1 MKTITNQLEN
11 ENNFLK
17 SQLEN
22 LLAENQ
28 KLKTDAQHWQSKYE
42 HMLEQ
47 FKLAQL
53 RKFAPSSEKNPQQQD
68 LFDES
73 DRAVEN
79 DDTQVTKGS
88 ITVAAHERKK
98 KGQPKRTPL
107 PAHFP
112 RERIEYDVA
121 DNDKYCDCGH
131 DKTKIG
137 EDITEQLDV
146 VPPQFKVIQ
155 HVRPKYACKHCQ
167 QGVAQS
173 PMPKLFLP
181 KSIAAPGL
189 VAFTVIQ
196 KYVDHVPLYRQEDI
210 WKRQGVNMPRN
221 TVCGW
226 LMQAA
231 EKLEPLMAYLRED
244 ILRSGYVQA
253 DETPVQVLKEPDRK
267 DTQLSFMWLYRGN
280 APNYVAILFDYQ
292 ETREGRHAKNFLQD
306 FKGYLQTDGYLG
318 YRFADHTKGIIHL
331 GCMAHGRRPF
341 AELVKLANTTGKAH
355 QALSYITK
363 LYRIEHDARD
373 LKPDARTEL
382 RLKNAKPLL
391 DDFKAWLEK
400 SVRSATLKGKLGKAI
415 QYLLDHWQE
424 LNHYLLDGR
433 LEIDNNLVEND
444 IRPFAIGRKNW
455 TFHGSPKGANAGAIF
470 YSLLMTCKA
479 NQIEPFMYLNYL
491 FNKIPHCMVKE
502 DYRSLLPYNIDKHTL
517 LDFAMGR
524 S

>member
-1 MKTITNQLEN
+1 MMT
-11 ENNFLK
+11 
-17 SQLEN
+17 
-22 LLAENQ
+22 Q
-28 KLKTDAQHWQSKYE
+28 KLQKV
-42 HMLEQ
+42 
-47 FKLAQL
+47 
-53 RKFAPSSEKNPQQQD
+53 PSPS
-68 LFDES
+68 L
-73 DRAVEN
+73 
-79 DDTQVTKGS
+79 
-88 ITVAAHERKK
+88 AHERKK

-107 PAHFP
+107 PEHFP

-121 DNDKYCDCGH
+121 DNDKHCDCGH

-196 KYVDHVPLYRQEDI
+196 KYVDHLPLYRQEDI

-253 DETPVQVLKEPDRK
+253 DETPVQVLNEPNRK
-267 DTQLSFMWLYRGN
+267 DTQRSYMWLYRGN

-292 ETREGRHAKNFLQD
+292 ETREGMHAKNFLQD

-341 AELVKLANTTGKAH
+341 AELVKLAKTTGKAH

-363 LYRIEHDARD
+363 LYRIEQEGRELSPKAR
-373 LKPDARTEL
+373 KAL
-382 RLKNAKPLL
+382 RLKKAKPLL

-400 SVRSATLKGKLGKAI
+400 SVCSATLKA
-415 QYLLDHWQE
+415 
-424 LNHYLLDGR
+424 NH
-433 LEIDNNLVEND
+433 
-444 IRPFAIGRKNW
+444 
-455 TFHGSPKGANAGAIF
+455 
-470 YSLLMTCKA
+470 
-479 NQIEPFMYLNYL
+479 IEPFMYLNYL